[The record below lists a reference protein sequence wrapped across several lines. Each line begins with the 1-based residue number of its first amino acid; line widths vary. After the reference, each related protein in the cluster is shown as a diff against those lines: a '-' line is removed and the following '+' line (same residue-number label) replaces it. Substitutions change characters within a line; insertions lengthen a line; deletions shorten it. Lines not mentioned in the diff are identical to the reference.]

1 MSELE
6 RRGVIN
12 QYTLRSILPGKVS
25 RTVMIIAVRDKKPTL
40 QSLKDFYLS
49 SVYARLEQEESK
61 YWWMSP
67 DQLAQLH

>member
-25 RTVMIIAVRDKKPTL
+25 RTVMIIAARDKKPTL
-40 QSLKDFYLS
+40 QSLKDQFAKN
-49 SVYARLEQEESK
+49 VQNFEQGFVRLRRFQN
-61 YWWMSP
+61 
-67 DQLAQLH
+67 

>member
-6 RRGVIN
+6 SRGVIN

-25 RTVMIIAVRDKKPTL
+25 RTVMIIAARDKKPTL
-40 QSLKDFYLS
+40 QSLKEFYLS
-49 SVYARLEQEESK
+49 PVYARLEQEDSK

-67 DQLAQLH
+67 AQLAQFS

>member
-25 RTVMIIAVRDKKPTL
+25 RVAMIIAARDGKPTL

-49 SVYARLEQEESK
+49 PVYARLEQEDSK

-67 DQLAQLH
+67 SQLAQFS

>member
-25 RTVMIIAVRDKKPTL
+25 RTVMIIAARDKKPML

-49 SVYARLEQEESK
+49 PVYARLEQEESK

-67 DQLAQLH
+67 AQLAQIS